1 MIKAVK
7 FVTVPAADQDRLLKF
22 FTEQLGFAVAT
33 DQPFTDEQR
42 WIELRIPGADT
53 KVVLFTAS
61 SAMDPEGKMTGISF
75 LADDVRSTYAELKSR
90 GVEFVGEPRD
100 ADWGTAAVFKDPE
113 GNLYVLSSR

>member
-7 FVTVPAADQDRLLKF
+7 FVTVPAEDQDRLLRF

-33 DQPFTDEQR
+33 DQPFAEDQR
-42 WIELRIPGADT
+42 WIEMRIPGADT
-53 KVVLFTAS
+53 RIVLFS
-61 SAMDPEGKMTGISF
+61 VSPEMDPEGKMTGISF
-75 LADDVRSTYAELKSR
+75 LADDVRSTYAELTNR
-90 GVEFVGEPRD
+90 GVEFVQEPRE